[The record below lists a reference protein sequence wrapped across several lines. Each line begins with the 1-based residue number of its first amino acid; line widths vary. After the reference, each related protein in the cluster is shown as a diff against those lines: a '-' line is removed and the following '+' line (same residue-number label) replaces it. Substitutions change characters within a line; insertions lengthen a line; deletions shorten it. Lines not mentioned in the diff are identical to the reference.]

1 MPSFYFEKK
10 MEMKRRNIFEK
21 RINLKPY
28 EYPELLPYKDSISH
42 AYWLWSEF
50 NYTSDIQ
57 DYKTGITDKER
68 NVITKSMLS
77 IAQIEVTVKRFWSN
91 LYTYFPKP
99 EIDMVGVSFG
109 ESECHVEGTEVLTP
123 EGWKDF
129 RDLKEDDLVI
139 QYLPDTRQLEFVR
152 PYEYIEKDFEGDII
166 SFSKNTWK
174 LKVTPDHRMVYIKN
188 GKVEEQSAKD
198 YWFDSKKK
206 IPFAGTLKTS
216 GKLEHLTDLERLYIA
231 IQADG
236 SGRFNRLKNGEK
248 ARRGISKGNW
258 DYDIRV
264 KKERKIERLKY
275 LLETNN
281 IEYKQYADK
290 RGYFHSEFGLPQGV
304 DYKQFDWVNLNEVSE
319 NWCKEFIEE
328 LTHWDGSVPKH
339 NAKDSIAT
347 FSTINKN
354 VADKV
359 HAIGTLAGYLC
370 NISVAESSNEN
381 RSTLYKINLLKNR
394 ELVGTNSAKKSTEYY
409 KGKVY
414 CVNVPSSYLL
424 TRFQNTITISGNCRH
439 LEAYAKLL
447 ELLGMNDLFDN
458 IEQFEPLMK
467 RVRYMETFMEN
478 KDKGKQE
485 FILSL
490 ILFSL
495 FVEHI
500 SLYSQF
506 YSIQSFN
513 KHKNLFKG
521 ISNVISATFLEEDIH
536 GNFGIALYKI
546 LKVEHSELFTDELYQ
561 NLIEMSKLAY
571 DTEVEIVNWIFEE
584 GDLSFITKEEVIN
597 YVKYRYAKS
606 FINLGLDPIHEV
618 DEELLSKSK
627 WFELEQYTTK
637 ETDFFNKRSTDY
649 AKKAKSITADDLF

>member
-99 EIDMVGVSFG
+99 EIDMVGVTFG
-109 ESECHVEGTEVLTP
+109 DSE
-123 EGWKDF
+123 
-129 RDLKEDDLVI
+129 
-139 QYLPDTRQLEFVR
+139 VR
-152 PYEYIEKDFEGDII
+152 
-166 SFSKNTWK
+166 
-174 LKVTPDHRMVYIKN
+174 H
-188 GKVEEQSAKD
+188 Q
-198 YWFDSKKK
+198 
-206 IPFAGTLKTS
+206 
-216 GKLEHLTDLERLYIA
+216 
-231 IQADG
+231 
-236 SGRFNRLKNGEK
+236 
-248 ARRGISKGNW
+248 
-258 DYDIRV
+258 
-264 KKERKIERLKY
+264 
-275 LLETNN
+275 
-281 IEYKQYADK
+281 
-290 RGYFHSEFGLPQGV
+290 
-304 DYKQFDWVNLNEVSE
+304 
-319 NWCKEFIEE
+319 
-328 LTHWDGSVPKH
+328 
-339 NAKDSIAT
+339 
-347 FSTINKN
+347 
-354 VADKV
+354 
-359 HAIGTLAGYLC
+359 
-370 NISVAESSNEN
+370 
-381 RSTLYKINLLKNR
+381 
-394 ELVGTNSAKKSTEYY
+394 
-409 KGKVY
+409 
-414 CVNVPSSYLL
+414 
-424 TRFQNTITISGNCRH
+424 
-439 LEAYAKLL
+439 EAYAKLL
-447 ELLGMNDLFDN
+447 ELLGMDELFNN
-458 IEQFEPLMK
+458 IDQFEPLMK

-478 KDKGKQE
+478 KDKGKQD